1 MKEGCGAGSVVK
13 EYGEVLWIGVV
24 KECCRDLFLG
34 SVVKECCGDELLY
47 IEKLCRE
54 SLAPNVFK
62 EVL

>member
-1 MKEGCGAGSVVK
+1 VK

-34 SVVKECCGDELLY
+34 SVVKECCGDKLLY

-54 SLAPNVFK
+54 SLAPSAFK